1 MNLINFKRERVYW
14 CRFFYMPGSHAFTHE
29 SDNEDPGGTKN
40 YYAAYLYQIG
50 TKNMLVLLSFQT
62 S

>member
-1 MNLINFKRERVYW
+1 
-14 CRFFYMPGSHAFTHE
+14 MPGSHAFTHE